1 MLPKCVPPCAKTDK
15 AQAFLGLT
23 SGKDFHYPARH
34 ASSLAHSS
42 SGLVEIALFYIHGC
56 SRPVY
61 FESPSR
67 QTAAFAFSCFGRE
80 SRDRCSA
87 RGSLFGYGDFLCDR
101 HSFGVCFDVAHER
114 ASGCCCRTGFDW
126 YIIGAYKTNHVK
138 TKSVEEL
145 QQESNRLRMVG
156 SVAAVFSIAG
166 AVLAGLVSVPIAAV
180 VALAGAA
187 VASISLLKKLAD
199 DRAVAEQT
207 GVNQFQRVVTH

>member
-1 MLPKCVPPCAKTDK
+1 M
-15 AQAFLGLT
+15 
-23 SGKDFHYPARH
+23 
-34 ASSLAHSS
+34 
-42 SGLVEIALFYIHGC
+42 
-56 SRPVY
+56 
-61 FESPSR
+61 
-67 QTAAFAFSCFGRE
+67 
-80 SRDRCSA
+80 
-87 RGSLFGYGDFLCDR
+87 
-101 HSFGVCFDVAHER
+101 
-114 ASGCCCRTGFDW
+114 
-126 YIIGAYKTNHVK
+126 K